1 MLLIIRGNVY
11 KKVYNG
17 AVMNNLMNKM
27 LAVYVLGE
35 ESFVYHVHPNEPDTE
50 ESITEEDISTFVF
63 SHWRVGLLRRTWMFM
78 SGWAK
83 LIILR
88 PSIPWSG

>member
-27 LAVYVLGE
+27 LAVNDAFSDCGNFSRTISLGG
-35 ESFVYHVHPNEPDTE
+35 D
-50 ESITEEDISTFVF
+50 
-63 SHWRVGLLRRTWMFM
+63 LL
-78 SGWAK
+78 
-83 LIILR
+83 IV
-88 PSIPWSG
+88 

>member
-27 LAVYVLGE
+27 LAVNCQKYKLTGRG
-35 ESFVYHVHPNEPDTE
+35 Y
-50 ESITEEDISTFVF
+50 
-63 SHWRVGLLRRTWMFM
+63 GLLPEREVQISPWEEVAIDLIGTWEVKVN
-78 SGWAK
+78 G
-83 LIILR
+83 
-88 PSIPWSG
+88 

>member
-27 LAVYVLGE
+27 LAVNLFAGFYVVATDKHLQPLSRQYHM
-35 ESFVYHVHPNEPDTE
+35 ESAPEP
-50 ESITEEDISTFVF
+50 
-63 SHWRVGLLRRTWMFM
+63 
-78 SGWAK
+78 
-83 LIILR
+83 
-88 PSIPWSG
+88 PSMDLHTHT

>member
-27 LAVYVLGE
+27 LAVLWYL
-35 ESFVYHVHPNEPDTE
+35 
-50 ESITEEDISTFVF
+50 
-63 SHWRVGLLRRTWMFM
+63 SHIHKILTY
-78 SGWAK
+78 
-83 LIILR
+83 LIH
-88 PSIPWSG
+88 